1 MNKHTITIGDSS
13 YIIDLDRA
21 QELGICTKKQSI
33 TSFEVGDVFETPS
46 GLVRIL
52 IIECN
57 CGTPSNETLY
67 QFAGRDGLS
76 AYSDHDNPI
85 SYDKMLEYLN
95 SRGYTFVCNINDS
108 IAELLH
114 SI

>member
-46 GLVRIL
+46 GIIRIL

-57 CGTPSNETLY
+57 CGSPSNETLY
-67 QFAGRDGLS
+67 QIAGRDGLS
-76 AYSDHDNPI
+76 TFSDYNDPI
-85 SYDKMLEYLN
+85 SYDKMLEHLK
-95 SRGYTFVCNINDS
+95 SKGYTFVGNINDS
-108 IAELLH
+108 IAELLD
-114 SI
+114 SM